1 MNFNDYKRSL
11 GIGGVHTNGQRHS
24 YEAQDIIEHTW
35 YDDPASTVGW
45 FYDILHDDQPNE
57 NKNLHPECS
66 KTKIPIELKYI
77 KATYRSMEK
86 DETDIRIMFK
96 PSYKCNVPYYKE
108 NFEKPTDGT
117 FPVGMYV
124 DLKDKDG
131 SWNRWLVCATS
142 DATNNDFPTWAILP
156 CDHKYQWITDGK
168 KQEVWGVQRTQSNYT
183 SGVWRDYK
191 FETTDNIIKCI
202 MPYNKLTK
210 NFYYDHRII
219 VTVDLIEPLS
229 WRVTKVEPLTHRGNI
244 LYTFKEDPYNYHTDY
259 IERDD
264 DGKIVGAW
272 ADYYK
277 ESNLPSEDTTTPSSE
292 DYGTYAEITYAG
304 TDPHIKVNG
313 SYKKINLTY
322 YSTQSDTPDQTPGDW
337 SYYIDDTD
345 ASDLIKVLE
354 TDSPNSIKIK
364 FLGDEEYLGKILTI
378 KNTRDNVTAEL
389 QLQIVSL

>member
-1 MNFNDYKRSL
+1 MNFNDYKRNL
-11 GIGGVHTNGQRHS
+11 GIGGVRTNGQRHS

-96 PSYKCNVPYYKE
+96 PSYKCNIPYYKE
-108 NFEKPTDGT
+108 NFEKPTDST

-131 SWNRWLVCATS
+131 LWNRWLVCATS

-156 CDHKYQWITDGK
+156 CDHKYQWITNGK
-168 KQEVWGVQRTQSNYT
+168 RQEVWGVQRTQSNYT

-202 MPYNKLTK
+202 MPYNDITK
-210 NFYYDHRII
+210 NFYYDHRIL

-244 LYTFKEDPYNYHTDY
+244 LYTFKEDTYNQHTDY

-264 DGKIVGAW
+264 FGKIIGAW

-277 ESNLPSEDTTTPSSE
+277 ESNLPPQDDSSSSTQL
-292 DYGTYAEITYAG
+292 DDTYAEITYAG
-304 TDPHIKVNG
+304 SKPQIKVGG
-313 SYKKINLTY
+313 SYKTITIQY
-322 YSTQSDTPDQTPGDW
+322 YSNISEVVDQTPGTW
-337 SYYIDDTD
+337 EFYIND
-345 ASDLIKVLE
+345 ADVSDYIKILE
-354 TDSPNSIKIK
+354 TDNDNTIKIK
-364 FLGDEEYLGKILTI
+364 FLGDEEYLGQILVI
-378 KNTRDNVTAEL
+378 KNVRNEVTAEL
-389 QLQIVSL
+389 KLEITSL

>member
-1 MNFNDYKRSL
+1 MNFNDYARNL
-11 GIGGVHTNGQRHS
+11 EVGNVHTNGQRHS
-24 YEAQDIIEHTW
+24 YEAQGIIEHTW

-96 PSYKCNVPYYKE
+96 PSYKCNIPYYKE
-108 NFEKPTDGT
+108 NFEKPANGT

-131 SWNRWLVCATS
+131 LWNRWLVCATS

-244 LYTFKEDPYNYHTDY
+244 LYTFKEDTYNYHTDY

-277 ESNLPSEDTTTPSSE
+277 ESNLPHDITPTPSPE
-292 DYGTYAEITYAG
+292 PYNVYAEITYTG
-304 TDPHIKVNG
+304 SEPHIKVNG
-313 SYKKINLTY
+313 SYKKIILTY
-322 YSTQSDTPDQTPGDW
+322 HDPTKDTTDQTPGDW
-337 SYYIDDTD
+337 SYWIDDTEVG
-345 ASDLIKVLE
+345 DLIKVLE
-354 TDSPNSIKIK
+354 TDTPNEIKIK
-364 FLGDEEYLGKILTI
+364 FLGDEEYLGKILTV
-378 KNTRDNVTAEL
+378 KNTRDTVVGTL
-389 QLQIVSL
+389 PLQIVSL